1 MFFFLVSTGQRLQ
14 HNAPQKRER
23 DKRRE
28 RQSKREP
35 TNQSAH
41 RSQRCPP
48 IRAVSHTERE
58 RHTPPK
64 REAKSWHSLAGA
76 GTGTDTGVGV
86 GGWSGGEPAPRTPCP
101 GLLQGEEDRERGQG
115 PGQDSHAL
123 EAGPRAIKGWF
134 FTWSVPLVGQ
144 VWVWTGQPLD
154 QDVAVLIQVR
164 RASWRWSKEGKTS
177 ERKTT
182 MSQERLLLSIYITLV
197 HQSVVIIKNN
207 GFYF

>member
-1 MFFFLVSTGQRLQ
+1 MLHKGEREIREERDRARENQPTNQHTGARDV
-14 HNAPQKRER
+14 PQSELSHTQRER
-23 DKRRE
+23 D
-28 RQSKREP
+28 
-35 TNQSAH
+35 TH
-41 RSQRCPP
+41 
-48 IRAVSHTERE
+48 
-58 RHTPPK
+58 PPK
-64 REAKSWHSLAGA
+64 EKRKA
-76 GTGTDTGVGV
+76 GTRLRARAQARTQGW
-86 GGWSGGEPAPRTPCP
+86 WSGGEPAPRTPCP